1 MRLRD
6 TIKQLLLAALKWF
19 PDGAGMAPL
28 RNGSWCPISAGREC
42 DRRVGRNAGGLRCV
56 SHRRHQPG
64 GPRGALHL

>member
-28 RNGSWCPISAGREC
+28 RNGS
-42 DRRVGRNAGGLRCV
+42 
-56 SHRRHQPG
+56 
-64 GPRGALHL
+64 